1 MLRFILRRLL
11 NMIPLVVLI
20 SMASFFVI
28 QLPPGDFV
36 TNYASQLQQMGQTTS
51 DDILEA
57 LREQYG
63 LGQPVYIQ
71 YLKWVSG
78 FPRGEFGVS
87 MAYGQ
92 KPVGELIG
100 ERFMLTI
107 VISLATLFI
116 SWGMAI
122 PIGVYSATHKY
133 RMTDYALTFIALV
146 GIAIPNFLLALA
158 LMFFSVFFLDATTVG
173 GLFSP
178 AYADAPWSV
187 AKLRDLINHLPIPLV
202 VIGLGGMA
210 GTMRVMRGNLLDIL
224 DMQFI
229 QTARAKGLKER
240 VVIWKHAVRIAI
252 NPLISRLGMYFPEL
266 FAGTVIVSIVLDL
279 PTIGPMFLRALIGQ
293 DMYLAGTILFFSS
306 VILVLGNLVADV
318 ALALS
323 DPRIRID

>member
-11 NMIPLVVLI
+11 AMIPLVILI
-20 SMASFFVI
+20 SIVSFLII

-36 TNYASQLQQMGQTTS
+36 TNYATQLQAMGQTTS
-51 DDILEA
+51 DDILEN
-57 LREQYG
+57 LRSQYG
-63 LGQPVYIQ
+63 LGQPIYVQYI
-71 YLKWVSG
+71 KWVSG
-78 FPRGEFGVS
+78 FPSGNFGIS

-92 KPVGELIG
+92 KPVGELIA

-107 VISLATLFI
+107 AISLATLLI
-116 SWGMAI
+116 SWGIAI

-133 RMTDYALTFIALV
+133 QATDYALTFVALI
-146 GIAIPNFLLALA
+146 GIAVPNFLLALVM
-158 LMFFSVFFLDATTVG
+158 MFIAVFFLNATSVG
-173 GLFSP
+173 GLFSA
-178 AYADAPWSV
+178 AYADAPWSLG
-187 AKLRDLINHLPIPLV
+187 KLKDLASHLPIPLL
-202 VIGLGGMA
+202 VIGLGGTA
-210 GTMRVMRGNLLDIL
+210 GTMRVMRGNLLDVL

-293 DMYLAGTILFFSS
+293 DMFLAGTILFFSA
-306 VILVLGNLVADV
+306 VMLIIGNLIADV
-318 ALALS
+318 VLALS
-323 DPRIRID
+323 DPRIRYD